1 MRSLY
6 AANGGAAKAKK
17 VFRSI
22 PQAPER
28 ILDAPELLDDYYLN
42 LLDWSST
49 NVVAV
54 ALGPTVYLWN
64 AGSGDIQQLCQ
75 TAEDTDDHITSVSWA
90 ADGKHIAVGTAH
102 AEVQIWDASRSHCVR
117 RLRGH
122 SARVGALAWNGTQ
135 LATGGRDNAI
145 LMHDVRI
152 REHLTGTLA
161 GHEQEVCGL
170 KWSSSGQ
177 LASGGN
183 DNVLHIWDQNSISRR
198 THLHR
203 MTEHT
208 AAVKALAWC
217 PFQSNLLASGGGTAD
232 RTIKFWNSNTGAVLN
247 SIDTH
252 SQVCALQW
260 NPHEREILSSHGYSQ
275 NQLCLWK
282 YPSMVKMAEFT
293 GHSARVL
300 HMATSPDGTSVVSAA
315 ADETLRFWRAFG
327 DGADTKARSTKAP
340 APQSALRSLNIR

>member
-6 AANGGAAKAKK
+6 TANGGGSRTKKA
-17 VFRSI
+17 FRSI

-64 AGSGDIQQLCQ
+64 AGSGDIAQLCQ
-75 TAEDTDDHITSVSWA
+75 TAEGTDDHITSVSWA
-90 ADGKHIAVGTAH
+90 ADGKHVAVGTAH
-102 AEVQIWDASRSHCVR
+102 SEVQIWDASRSHCVR

-122 SARVGALAWNGTQ
+122 SARVGALAWNGTT

-152 REHLTGTLA
+152 REHLTATLG

-170 KWSSSGQ
+170 KWSPSGQQ

-183 DNVLHIWDQNSISRR
+183 DNLLHIWC
-198 THLHR
+198 
-203 MTEHT
+203 EP
-208 AAVKALAWC
+208 AAVIIQFR
-217 PFQSNLLASGGGTAD
+217 PHGT
-232 RTIKFWNSNTGAVLN
+232 
-247 SIDTH
+247 
-252 SQVCALQW
+252 
-260 NPHEREILSSHGYSQ
+260 
-275 NQLCLWK
+275 
-282 YPSMVKMAEFT
+282 
-293 GHSARVL
+293 
-300 HMATSPDGTSVVSAA
+300 
-315 ADETLRFWRAFG
+315 
-327 DGADTKARSTKAP
+327 
-340 APQSALRSLNIR
+340 